1 MIELTK
7 TKQNV
12 NINLNED
19 NADIKYPRLK
29 GDKGGYYVPVVS
41 PDGKVD
47 WTPSDPDM
55 KAVDTIQLELPRG
68 EKGDK
73 GDKGDAFTFDMFTTE
88 QLAGLVGP
96 KGDKGERGEQGE
108 RGLQGPQGIQGE
120 QGPQGIRGEKGDK
133 GDLGPIGPQG
143 KDGTSITHSFNG
155 TVLTIVSASGT
166 DSVDLVGPA
175 GPQGERGE
183 RGEQGLQGERG
194 EQGPI
199 GPEGPQGIQGIKGD
213 QGEQGPCGKVGPQG
227 PKGDKGDI
235 GPQGPQGTPG
245 ESATHAWNGTV
256 LTIKSASGA
265 TSADLKG
272 DRGVD
277 GISPTVDVEKI
288 TNGHRVSIT
297 DKDGTEQFDVCN
309 GVYVGVVEPTDES
322 LVWINPEGGDVDL
335 SDFTT
340 VEEVEEMIDLAITAL
355 PQTDLTG
362 YATEKYVDDKVNDAI
377 GGIEIPEVDLT
388 GYATEQYVDDAIAA
402 IDIEI
407 PESDADLSQTSFAPN
422 QFLLSLVDGINT
434 NDSYVDITYMTNE
447 ETLKLLDQGR
457 VVRFQ
462 MNLSDI
468 SNSPTSYTINFR
480 EQSTVYYCDTN
491 SKLIKSSD
499 SSLTLS
505 GLYEECLKI
514 GKNTYLRGFSSNWR
528 IAFRKFGYD
537 NSKSGLTATSLP
549 EAIDELKTIVD
560 GNSVELSGTNFN
572 GVGWLEMARVIS
584 PYSRFNSGLSLESYG
599 IDIKDKSSKEA
610 LDLLEKGHLLK
621 DSSASCTITFPEPVQ
636 LWSCGTGTMCLS
648 APNKTEYTFNSSE
661 YIFKLAK
668 GQYVHGSPKY
678 MEFTAKR
685 TYYNNSKSGLTAQTV
700 PDAIDEL
707 AAKLNALTKAEDGE
721 F

>member
-29 GDKGGYYVPVVS
+29 GDKGGYYIPVVS

-47 WTPSDPDM
+47 WTPSEPDM
-55 KAVDTIQLELPRG
+55 KAVETIQLELPRG

-133 GDLGPIGPQG
+133 GDLGPQGPQG

-183 RGEQGLQGERG
+183 RGEQGIQGERG

-199 GPEGPQGIQGIKGD
+199 GPEGPQGVQGIKGD

-235 GPQGPQGTPG
+235 GPQGPQGAPG

-288 TNGHRVSIT
+288 ANGHRVSIT

-309 GVYVGVVEPTDES
+309 GVYVGVVEPADES
-322 LVWINPEGGDVDL
+322 LVWIDPEGDGGEL
-335 SDFTT
+335 ADFATK
-340 VEEVEEMIDLAITAL
+340 EEVDEMIDLAITAI
-355 PQTDLTG
+355 PPVDFTG
-362 YATEKYVDDKVNDAI
+362 YATTKQVNDAI
-377 GGIEIPEVDLT
+377 AAIPQPDLT
-388 GYATEQYVDDAIAA
+388 GYATEQFVNDAVANIDIPEVDLTDYATTKQVDTSIEMAMKAQQEA
-402 IDIEI
+402 IDTSVSEAVGSALEEMNEI
-407 PESDADLSQTSFAPN
+407 ADEVKADAAEGSIKFNSYATGVIDRIKLFGDAYQSFSGDYFFMNAQPHVPNEEIMDRVERGFIVQMHRINSVREITIPNHEYLPSPLSDYTIVIYIAEDGTVREDKGATTFTVGPEECILKIASC
-422 QFLLSLVDGINT
+422 
-434 NDSYVDITYMTNE
+434 TYMIGKRN
-447 ETLKLLDQGR
+447 G
-457 VVRFQ
+457 
-462 MNLSDI
+462 I
-468 SNSPTSYTINFR
+468 
-480 EQSTVYYCDTN
+480 
-491 SKLIKSSD
+491 IKYFEYQPIKYD
-499 SSLTLS
+499 NTAS
-505 GLYEECLKI
+505 GL
-514 GKNTYLRGFSSNWR
+514 
-528 IAFRKFGYD
+528 A
-537 NSKSGLTATSLP
+537 ATTVQG
-549 EAIDELKTIVD
+549 AIDELKMMIAEF
-560 GNSVELSGTNFN
+560 GN
-572 GVGWLEMARVIS
+572 
-584 PYSRFNSGLSLESYG
+584 
-599 IDIKDKSSKEA
+599 
-610 LDLLEKGHLLK
+610 
-621 DSSASCTITFPEPVQ
+621 
-636 LWSCGTGTMCLS
+636 
-648 APNKTEYTFNSSE
+648 
-661 YIFKLAK
+661 
-668 GQYVHGSPKY
+668 
-678 MEFTAKR
+678 
-685 TYYNNSKSGLTAQTV
+685 
-700 PDAIDEL
+700 
-707 AAKLNALTKAEDGE
+707 AEDGE